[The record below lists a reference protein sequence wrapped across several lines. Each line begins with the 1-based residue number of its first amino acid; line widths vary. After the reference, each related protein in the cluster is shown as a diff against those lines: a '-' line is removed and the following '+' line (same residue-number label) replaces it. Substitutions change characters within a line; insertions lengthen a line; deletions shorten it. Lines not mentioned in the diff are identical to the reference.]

1 MAYVRIVPLNRPVK
15 PAFDWKREYS
25 QAELDANARYIGEQ
39 EQLRTEF
46 LRQWSPPSPVP
57 DDPEAKGYF
66 EATNTEGAAF
76 KCWKLRREGHV
87 VAATPVYWVNH
98 AEDCWLTSIA
108 SDEGVFDRQQTAASI
123 TLPFLMQGG
132 EFSVTYESYKQYD
145 DNGKIETRLI
155 HKKRLRVSS
164 EHGIHTG
171 HLDTY
176 TGEMSATLV
185 VLPKGTPQDV
195 ADLVAIAYGRICTEV
210 NLPED
215 YPVVM
220 PLREHC
226 TVCGRPFTDLVSRVI
241 GIGPTCAARLGVP
254 YSARHANRIVAA
266 RQAFLSGAQP

>member
-145 DNGKIETRLI
+145 DNGKIETRLDSQ
-155 HKKRLRVSS
+155 K
-164 EHGIHTG
+164 T
-171 HLDTY
+171 
-176 TGEMSATLV
+176 
-185 VLPKGTPQDV
+185 
-195 ADLVAIAYGRICTEV
+195 
-210 NLPED
+210 
-215 YPVVM
+215 
-220 PLREHC
+220 
-226 TVCGRPFTDLVSRVI
+226 
-241 GIGPTCAARLGVP
+241 
-254 YSARHANRIVAA
+254 SAR
-266 RQAFLSGAQP
+266 